1 MKANYNCAQAELYT
15 ICRLAWG
22 LCLDYLTDFSA
33 LKQRYTPQYVQDR
46 LSSVEAASQ
55 RADFQA
61 RSERG
66 ETARIALLGQKEQCL
81 KQFGFLKRYI
91 SSAYP
96 SSLHKPKMEA
106 AGINYYADAVNNNW
120 EQLQAMLTS
129 AVNFVQANEAE
140 LLAGDNMALGFAANL
155 AQMSQD
161 YDSFYDNFLVES
173 RKIEIGTAEKIALN
187 NSIYMELQDL
197 LEDGK
202 AIFSGNDTMYKQFT
216 FSYLL
221 QLTSG
226 VATAGVKGYITD
238 AATRRPIAGATVLL
252 VEKDKVAMT
261 EGDGRYEVLQV
272 AGGKYTILVKAFGYV
287 DYVKVEHLVKVG
299 TVSMLNVELEAE
311 V

>member
-22 LCLDYLTDFSA
+22 LCIDYLTEFSA
-33 LKQRYTPQYVQDR
+33 LKQRYTVQYVQDR
-46 LSSVEAASQ
+46 LSSVELASQ

-61 RSERG
+61 RSEKG
-66 ETARIALLGQKEQCL
+66 ETARIALLEHKEQCL
-81 KQFGFLKRYI
+81 KLFGFLKRYI

-96 SSLHKPKMEA
+96 SGLHKPKLEA
-106 AGINYYADAVNNNW
+106 AGINYYADAQNNNW
-120 EQLQAMLTS
+120 EQLQAMLGS

-140 LLAGDNMALGFAANL
+140 LLADDNMAVGFAANL
-155 AQMSQD
+155 AQVSRD
-161 YDSFYDNFLVES
+161 YNNLYDTFLTES
-173 RKIEIGTAEKIALN
+173 RKVEIKTADKIGLN
-187 NSIYMELQDL
+187 NSIYMDLQEL

-202 AIFSGNDTMYKQFT
+202 AIFFDNDTMYKQFT

-238 AATRRPIAGATVLL
+238 AVTRRPIVGAEVLL
-252 VEKDKVAMT
+252 VEKDKVAIT
-261 EGDGRYEVLQV
+261 EGDGRYEMLQV
-272 AGGKYTILVKAFGYV
+272 AAGKYTILVKAFGYV
-287 DYVKVEHLVKVG
+287 SYVKEEHVVKIG
-299 TVSMLNVELEAE
+299 TVSMLSVALERE